1 MKTRLFELPVQFG
14 GLLTR
19 KNLKAITAGIMRAF
33 PGSKISREGESLF
46 LETPQPLN
54 NTELFEA
61 VKMATAFRCA
71 DHEFDYVG
79 SKTVYGLCEKCK
91 AARAEHGAAL
101 KGPVVQRVKPLPE
114 RKLSFEQSLDALAAA
129 GGLK

>member
-1 MKTRLFELPVQFG
+1 MRTRLFELPVQFG

-19 KNLKAITAGIMRAF
+19 KNLKAIATGILRSF
-33 PGSKISREGESLF
+33 PGSKVSRKGDSLF
-46 LETPQPLN
+46 IETAQPLN

-71 DHEFDYVG
+71 HEFDYVG

-91 AARAEHGAAL
+91 AARAEIGDTL
-101 KGPVVQRVKPLPE
+101 KGPVQRVKPIPP
-114 RKLSFEQSLDALAAA
+114 RKLTFEQELDALEAAA
-129 GGLK
+129 GLR